1 MRSYQNDIQNVCF
14 KVLVVLG
21 RKFEVVPKWVVVSN
35 VLYFHPGSLG
45 KIPSLTSIFF
55 EGVETTNWLRFQ
67 SAPKL

>member
-35 VLYFHPGSLG
+35 VLCFHPGSLG
-45 KIPSLTSIFF
+45 KIPSLTSIFL
-55 EGVETTNWLRFQ
+55 EG
-67 SAPKL
+67 